1 MKISVF
7 GLGYVGAV
15 SAACLAD
22 QGHEVIGVDPIQ
34 TKLDILNSGASPI
47 VERGLE
53 GIIRSNVSAGR
64 LRAISDHLSAVQQ
77 TDLTLVCV
85 GTPSQANGNLD
96 LRAIRA
102 VCEQIGV
109 ALAEKRD
116 RHTVAIR
123 STMLPG
129 SMNGVVIKTIESASG
144 KSAGRDFGVC
154 FHPEFLREGTAVEDF
169 RSPPKTVIGE
179 MDSDSGDPVA
189 ALYGSLT
196 APLLRTS
203 IEVAEMVKYADNV
216 WHALKVSFANE
227 IGDVCK
233 GVGIDGHA
241 VMDIF
246 CRDTKLN
253 ISPTYL
259 KPGFAFG
266 GSCLPKD
273 CRALGYKA
281 KMIDLDLPVLKA
293 ILASNDMQI
302 ARAFEMVRRK
312 HSRKVS
318 FLGLSFK
325 SDTDDLRESPL
336 VELAERL
343 IGKGYELRIYDRNVN
358 LAKITGANREYILN
372 HIPHIGALLMPT
384 IDDALLE
391 ARTVLV
397 GNKDPEFV
405 TALRNR
411 PEIGDIIDLVRL
423 PDDLHSR
430 AGYDGICW

>member
-47 VERGLE
+47 VEKGLE
-53 GIIRSNVSAGR
+53 AIIRKNVSAGR
-64 LRAISDHLSAVQQ
+64 LRAVSDHLAAVHE

-102 VCEQIGV
+102 VCEQIGL
-109 ALAEKRD
+109 ALAAKNR

-129 SMNGVVIKTIESASG
+129 SMKGVVIQTIESASG
-144 KSAGRDFGVC
+144 KSAGTDFGVC

-179 MDSDSGDPVA
+179 MDARSGDPVA
-189 ALYGSLT
+189 TLYESLT
-196 APLLRTS
+196 APLVRTS

-216 WHALKVSFANE
+216 WHALKVTFANE
-227 IGDVCK
+227 IGDICK
-233 GVGIDGHA
+233 EVGIDGHA

-273 CRALGYKA
+273 CRALSYKA
-281 KMIDLDLPVLKA
+281 KTIDLDLPVLKS
-293 ILASNDMQI
+293 ILASNDMQV
-302 ARAFEMVRRK
+302 ARAFDMVRRK
-312 HSRKVS
+312 QSRRVS

-372 HIPHIGALLMPT
+372 HIPHIEALLMPT
-384 IDDALLE
+384 IDEALLD
-391 ARTVLV
+391 AKTVLV

-405 TALRNR
+405 SVLRSR
-411 PEIGDIIDLVRL
+411 PDIVDIVDLVRL
-423 PDDLHSR
+423 PDDIHSR
-430 AGYDGICW
+430 PGYDGICW